1 MTTRETYTRTSTGGT
16 VSRYWLQWSSGLEVG
31 DREHPAYGVWIED
44 LRDGEITDTEFVG
57 LDVDATELAVHD
69 DEYGGYDHIGRPS
82 DVTGLVAH
90 VALVLGVDPDRVTI
104 GSMPDNSDGYGGHYW
119 PIIVEGES

>member
-1 MTTRETYTRTSTGGT
+1 MTNKTYTRTSIGGT

-44 LRDGEITDTEFVG
+44 LRDGEITDTEFVE
-57 LDVDATELAVHD
+57 LDVDATELAVPAED
-69 DEYGGYDHIGRPS
+69 GGYDHIGRPS

-90 VALVLGVDPDRVTI
+90 VALVLGVGPDRVSI
-104 GSMPDNSDGYGGHYW
+104 GSMPASDGYGGHYW
-119 PIIVEGES
+119 PINVEGES